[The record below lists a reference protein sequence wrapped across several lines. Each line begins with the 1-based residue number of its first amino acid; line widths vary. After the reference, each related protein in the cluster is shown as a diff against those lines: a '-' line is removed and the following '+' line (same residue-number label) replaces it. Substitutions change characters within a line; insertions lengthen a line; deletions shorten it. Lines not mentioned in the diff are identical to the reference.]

1 MRKDICKCQKM
12 AELIDKYDELSGKVE
27 GLATTVQH
35 IERDYKRDSHLI
47 PSI

>member
-27 GLATTVQH
+27 GTYSGACSV
-35 IERDYKRDSHLI
+35 S
-47 PSI
+47 